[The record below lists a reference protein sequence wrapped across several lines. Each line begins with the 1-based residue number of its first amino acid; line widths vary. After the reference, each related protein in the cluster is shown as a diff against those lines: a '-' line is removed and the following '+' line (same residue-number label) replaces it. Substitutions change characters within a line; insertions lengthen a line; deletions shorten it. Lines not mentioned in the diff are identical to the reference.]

1 MIDSILRLAEDG
13 YSVQIDFDNPMRA
26 MYISVTKEGIG
37 VHRCITFIELK
48 QLKGYSYDWIMCRIL
63 TQLVAEINSHLNE
76 MEKIL

>member
-1 MIDSILRLAEDG
+1 MIDTILRLTEDG
-13 YSVQIDFDNPMRA
+13 YSVQIDFDSPMRA
-26 MYISVTKEGIG
+26 TYISMTKEGIG

-63 TQLVAEINSHLNE
+63 TQLKAEIDSHLIE